1 MMMTNTEY
9 RIPCTWTLGCKN
21 HGGMDTSPHVSSIRS
36 ISYDDDDDDE
46 EDGGLNIWSYI
57 VSTDTFHRK

>member
-1 MMMTNTEY
+1 
-9 RIPCTWTLGCKN
+9 
-21 HGGMDTSPHVSSIRS
+21 MDTSPHVSSIRS